1 MQNNDTVEVKD
12 TPNEDW
18 QWPCFEEW
26 FSREKF
32 MMVRVEKTGK
42 AQQSAPFKVVYSVD
56 RDGIHKTIVEFGF
69 QPLIKLIQDIIP
81 GNSAKYDQ
89 DSQIMQNIIAG
100 SRGISDRGVRILRS
114 IVPSDSANFGK
125 EFKVNAQ
132 HLYHV
137 MEKLRDKRDEKSSD
151 ITSEKIYLRSLIKF
165 LEQEYEQTDT
175 LRATML
181 SNNAVSFDMLWV
193 FYAQNIPVFYTCKTT
208 GQWLGGIVSS
218 TYVKFNH
225 FNQKKLFIISIRVI
239 DYDGVG
245 FKRCNIFRKIEE
257 FEGEVNFSALP
268 VMPSQICKVRNRL
281 MKIITENGKRFF
293 ELASEKHFKNY
304 NGSLFRWK
312 DTGKC
317 MQLEKRN
324 ANGRVMIDL
333 QSFAVMNP
341 DYDMDN
347 ALPPN
352 KCDVELLVDNGVYLE
367 KDKIHQEEIYLHA
380 PAVVYGFSFAL
391 KEWGMFEV
399 SKFMDIQFDKDA
411 LDYLVMPQN
420 KKEIIKGLV
429 KQYADPNKM
438 IEENGLDP
446 IRKKGNGCIFLC
458 YGPPGTGKTLT
469 AESVAE
475 FLERPLWMLSVH
487 ELGAEPKDLEQQL
500 AKILEISY
508 AWKSVLLLD
517 EADIYLEKRNTTDLK
532 RNMMVGV
539 FLRLLEYYQG
549 VLFLTTNR
557 VVNFDDAICS
567 RVSMFIHYTKL
578 GPSERHSVWTN
589 FIKRAGLSLKADNFT
604 EYELNGRE
612 IRNVINIARALAQD
626 KNEDLVA
633 DFVIDIINTIQNE
646 ANECKKLMNEN
657 DM

>member
-1 MQNNDTVEVKD
+1 
-12 TPNEDW
+12 
-18 QWPCFEEW
+18 
-26 FSREKF
+26 
-32 MMVRVEKTGK
+32 MMIRVEKTDK
-42 AQQSAPFKVVYSVD
+42 AQQSTPFKVVYSID

-69 QPLIKLIQDIIP
+69 QPMIKLIQDIIP

-89 DSQIMQNIIAG
+89 DSQIKQTIIAG
-100 SRGISDRGVRILRS
+100 SRSISGREVRILRS
-114 IVPSDSANFGK
+114 IVPSDSASFGK

-137 MEKLRDKRDEKSSD
+137 MEKLRDKSEEKASD

-165 LEQEYEQTDT
+165 LEQEYEQTDI
-175 LRATML
+175 LRTRML

-208 GQWLGGIVSS
+208 GQWLGGIISS
-218 TYVKFNH
+218 SYVKFDP
-225 FNQKKLFIISIRVI
+225 FTQRKLFVISIRVI

-245 FKRCNIFRKIEE
+245 FKRCNIFREIEE

-268 VMPSQICKVRNRL
+268 VMPSQICKVQNRL

-312 DTGKC
+312 KTGKC

-367 KDKIHQEEIYLHA
+367 KDKIYQEEIYLQA

-391 KEWGMFEV
+391 KKWGMFEV
-399 SKFMDIQFDKDA
+399 SKFMDIQFDKVA

-438 IEENGLDP
+438 TEENGLDP

-589 FIKRAGLSLKADNFT
+589 FIKRAGLSLKAGDFI

-612 IRNVINIARALAQD
+612 IRNVISIARALAQD
-626 KNEDLVA
+626 RNEDLVA
-633 DFVIDIINTIQNE
+633 NFVIDIIKTIQNE
-646 ANECKKLMNEN
+646 TNECKKLMNEN